1 MTWWPAVES
10 YSKDGNL
17 HVRIALPGVD
27 PKDVEVTVA
36 DDYLT
41 VRGERKSKTDEK
53 NGGRF
58 VREFAYGSFERTFS
72 LPEGIDP
79 GKVIVQIDGFRAPI
93 TAVVV
98 PVTAHGPPAGK
109 IGSGALGYVVVAQ
122 S

>member
-1 MTWWPAVES
+1 MSPSTGSPETSLRMYGGVES
-10 YSKDGNL
+10 
-17 HVRIALPGVD
+17 VRVVPLSSVTRTPSVMSSFWVSPIVTS
-27 PKDVEVTVA
+27 PKKAVCSSTLRVTDRV
-36 DDYLT
+36 
-41 VRGERKSKTDEK
+41 
-53 NGGRF
+53 
-58 VREFAYGSFERTFS
+58 
-72 LPEGIDP
+72 DP